1 MSSNETPKVMHPIT
15 FENGTVYLLKVF
27 PLEKKPGHFM
37 IGTNTFFKM
46 LGYESVPPYSEA
58 MVEEIAEKLKA
69 RTEWVRV
76 RRAIVEYTPRTQ
88 RKVIRLQVFDMRKQH
103 EYEVLM
109 GKKARPFDV
118 AQQKALKA

>member
-1 MSSNETPKVMHPIT
+1 MSSETPKVMHPIT

-46 LGYESVPPYSEA
+46 LGYESVPEYSEDV
-58 MVEEIAEKLKA
+58 VEEIALLLKQ
-69 RTEWVRV
+69 RTEWVRI
-76 RRAIVEYTPRTQ
+76 RRAVVEYTPRTQ
-88 RKVIRLQVFDMRKQH
+88 RKVIRLQIFDMRAQR

-109 GKKARPFDV
+109 GRKARPFDV
-118 AQQKALKA
+118 IQQRALKA